1 MIAVVGT
8 GSWGTTLAVV
18 LARSGHETALL
29 ARSAAEAAELR
40 TAGENRRFLP
50 GVRLPAELLITDS
63 ASGAL
68 RGRRLILLVVPAQTM
83 RRNLLALR
91 PHLPPDAILLSCTK
105 GLELETSQ
113 RMSEVIQDVLG
124 PGASGRVA
132 ALSGPNLAPEVARGM
147 PTATV
152 VSARDE
158 RVAAFVQSEV
168 RVPHLRIYTNADLI
182 GVELAGALKNVIAL
196 GAGICDGLGYGDNA
210 KAAFLTRGLAEIAR
224 LGMAMGAN
232 PLTFAGLAG
241 IGDLVATCAS
251 RLSRNRH
258 VGEELGLGRTLAE
271 IQAGMAQVA
280 EGVPTTAAAK
290 ELGQQYG
297 VELPIVEQMHAVLF
311 QGASPRV
318 AVGELMT
325 RDRKDELT
333 GMVARTR
340 GGQT

>member
-8 GSWGTTLAVV
+8 GSWGTTLAAV
-18 LARSGHETALL
+18 LARSGHQTALL
-29 ARSAAEAAELR
+29 ARSEGEAHELI
-40 TAGENRRFLP
+40 AVGENRRFLP
-50 GVRLPAELLITDS
+50 GLRLPSELLITAS
-63 ASGAL
+63 AEEAL
-68 RGRRLILLVVPAQTM
+68 AGCRLVILVVPAQTM
-83 RRNLLALR
+83 RRNLIALR
-91 PHLPPDAILLSCTK
+91 PHLPAEAVLLSCAK
-105 GLELETSQ
+105 GLEIGTSQ
-113 RMSEVIQDVLG
+113 RMSEVIQDVVG
-124 PGASGRVA
+124 PSASARVA
-132 ALSGPNLAPEVARGM
+132 VLSGPNLAPEVARGM

-152 VSARDE
+152 VSAHDD
-158 RVAAFVQSEV
+158 RVATFVQTEL
-168 RVPHLRIYTNADLI
+168 RLPHLRVYTNADLI

-258 VGEELGLGRTLAE
+258 VGEELGHGRRLAE

-290 ELGQQYG
+290 QLAAQYG
-297 VELPIVEQMHAVLF
+297 VEMPIVEQMHAVLF
-311 QGASPRV
+311 AGASPRV

-333 GMVARTR
+333 GMVHPPR
-340 GGQT
+340 GGQV